1 MLPEIGLLRSDDPRF
16 HATLDVVGKRLMKN
30 GFMMRY
36 VEADDFGKPSNAF
49 LLCTFWYIDALA
61 SVGRRDEA
69 LELFNNVLAR
79 RNHVGL
85 LSEDIDPQD
94 RRAVGQLPAN
104 LLAGRADPVGH
115 APVAELGGGPMARLV
130 IVSNRVPIPKAR
142 GAPAGGLAVALRDLL
157 MPGTMWFGWS
167 GRLPSEPSPQP
178 ALVEARGVTYATIDL
193 TSEAYRGFYV
203 GFANGALWPLLHF
216 RLGLMHFRRE
226 DYRRLSRRS
235 TAASPTSL
243 GPVLQPDDTVWAHDY
258 HLIPLGRMLREQ
270 GFARA
275 ARLLPARAVRAA
287 LDAGGACRSRASWS
301 PISAPTTWSA
311 SRPRSMRATSATA
324 RSACWAPRSTANGCG

>member
-30 GFMMRY
+30 GFVMRY

-85 LSEDIDPQD
+85 LSEDIDPAH
-94 RRAVGQLPAN
+94 RRAVGQLPAD
-104 LLAGRADPVGH
+104 LFAGRPDPVRH

-142 GAPAGGLAVALRDLL
+142 GAAAGGLAVALRDLL
-157 MPGTMWFGWS
+157 KPGTMWFGWS
-167 GRLPSEPSPQP
+167 GRLAAEPSAQP

-193 TSEAYRGFYV
+193 TAEA
-203 GFANGALWPLLHF
+203 
-216 RLGLMHFRRE
+216 
-226 DYRRLSRRS
+226 LSRLLCRLRQRR
-235 TAASPTSL
+235 AVAAAAFPPRPDALPPRGLRGLPRGQPHASPQSL
-243 GPVLQPDDTVWAHDY
+243 APLLQPDDTVWVHDY
-258 HLIPLGRMLREQ
+258 HLIPFGRMLRAAGLPGPL
-270 GFARA
+270 GFF
-275 ARLLPARAVRAA
+275 LHIPFVPPSMLE
-287 LDAGGACRSRASWS
+287 ACRSRAS
-301 PISAPTTWSA
+301 
-311 SRPRSMRATSATA
+311 
-324 RSACWAPRSTANGCG
+324 